1 MRRGEAFRG
10 GCDKRAM
17 DLKALRVLI
26 IDDNRNAAEIVRS
39 ILSSVGAQHMEMAA
53 TAEKAFDMLQ
63 ASPFDLAIVDQNLG
77 KGDEGITLVKRVRTD
92 PASANPYLPVLM
104 LTGYTEQRRVQAARD
119 AGVTEFLSKP
129 FTIVG
134 LLRRMEAL
142 IHQPRPFV
150 RSEDYFGPDR
160 RRRQDPDYK
169 GPERRKR
176 PPEAS

>member
-1 MRRGEAFRG
+1 
-10 GCDKRAM
+10 M

-39 ILSSVGAQHMEMAA
+39 ILASVGAQQMEMAA
-53 TAEKAFDMLQ
+53 TADRAFQMLQ
-63 ASPFDLAIVDQNLG
+63 AEAYDLIIVDQNLG
-77 KGDEGITLVKRVRTD
+77 KGDEGIALVKRVRTD
-92 PASANPYLPVLM
+92 PDSTNPYLPILM

-142 IHQPRPFV
+142 IHAPRPFV
-150 RSEDYFGPDR
+150 KSAGYFGPDR

-169 GPERRKR
+169 GPERRK
-176 PPEAS
+176 

>member
-1 MRRGEAFRG
+1 
-10 GCDKRAM
+10 M
-17 DLKALRVLI
+17 DLKALRLLI

-39 ILSSVGAQHMEMAA
+39 ILSSVGAQQMEIAA
-53 TAEKAFDMLQ
+53 TADKAFQILQ
-63 ASPFDLAIVDQNLG
+63 SEPYDLIIVDQNLG
-77 KGDEGITLVKRVRTD
+77 KGDEGIALVKRIRTD
-92 PASANPYLPVLM
+92 PASHNPYLPILM

-142 IHQPRPFV
+142 IHAPRPFV
-150 RSEDYFGPDR
+150 RSQDYFGPDR

-169 GPERRKR
+169 GPERRR
-176 PPEAS
+176 APPEGS

>member
-1 MRRGEAFRG
+1 
-10 GCDKRAM
+10 M
-17 DLKALRVLI
+17 DLKALRLLI

-39 ILSSVGAQHMEMAA
+39 ILSSVGAQQMELAT
-53 TAEKAFDMLQ
+53 TAERAFSMLQ
-63 ASPFDLAIVDQNLG
+63 AEAFDLIIVDQNLG
-77 KGDEGITLVKRVRTD
+77 KGDEGIALVKRIRTD
-92 PASANPYLPVLM
+92 PASTNPYLPILM

-150 RSEDYFGPDR
+150 KSLDYFGPDR
-160 RRRQDPDYK
+160 RRRQDPDYR
-169 GPERRKR
+169 GPERRK
-176 PPEAS
+176 PPPTP